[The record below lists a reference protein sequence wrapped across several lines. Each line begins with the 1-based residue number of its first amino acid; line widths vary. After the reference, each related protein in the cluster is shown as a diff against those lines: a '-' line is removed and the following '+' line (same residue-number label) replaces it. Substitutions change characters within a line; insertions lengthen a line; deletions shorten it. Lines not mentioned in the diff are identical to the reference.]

1 MKNST
6 AILMIMTVLAAASAC
21 RAEHPLDEAAQAL
34 ASGDAARAV
43 EVYRQ
48 AVTDDPTSEG
58 LNNFGA
64 ALERSGQ
71 FAEAAEAYAEAMLL
85 PDAGDETEANL
96 KRARLRALAQ
106 FSLPYAACLFGGLL
120 AVFLLVWLVKRLVR
134 AWRAWQFR
142 MQFRG
147 VRAAGLTHRVQCRDS
162 QYQPDGRAYPD
173 SESISLKADL
183 VLPERL
189 DIYPLHLELEV
200 ARPDGAVWR
209 TLREEIEAPQAE
221 RVTFWFQLDQI
232 GELLGH
238 SGTWNA
244 RLILRNT
251 DRRLAATA
259 FTVVSH
265 ADLVADLKATGVAL
279 LAVRG
284 DRTEP
289 AKAVF
294 PDEVEAV
301 VPTAVIRPKTFHA
314 SKFAGMQ
321 LRLDLVNV
329 DKQDDVE
336 SQEFPLEMADGRME
350 FCSVSRPIA
359 QDDIARK
366 LGRWEFRLSAE
377 GRQLARMPFVIV
389 SVQQALESL
398 KIESFDLAG
407 TTRDGKVSAVGSVA
421 YVMNLRSLCP
431 MVKLTSK
438 LPSPRAGFQMTMG
451 VCVDGEPVGGVEGTL
466 VMDRNVEEMVPGEF
480 TPPPIPEGRDSMKVS
495 FVLLV
500 EGRNLGVREV
510 MLRSRPPRCA
520 DAQGRISETP
530 GRGEIDYDSEAARIL
545 DEARVR

>member
-6 AILMIMTVLAAASAC
+6 AILMLLAVLAAASAC
-21 RAEHPLDEAAQAL
+21 RAEHPLDEAAQTL

-43 EVYRQ
+43 EMYRQ
-48 AVTDDPTSEG
+48 AVTDDPTAEG
-58 LNNFGA
+58 YNNLGS
-64 ALERSGQ
+64 ALERSGR
-71 FAEAAEAYAEAMLL
+71 FDDAAEAYAEAMLL
-85 PDAGDETEANL
+85 PDAGDEIEANL
-96 KRARLRALAQ
+96 KRARLRALVQ
-106 FSLPYAACLFGGLL
+106 FSLPYAAYLFGGLL
-120 AVFLLVWLVKRLVR
+120 AVFLLVWLIKQLVR
-134 AWRAWQFR
+134 AWRGWRFR

-147 VRAAGLTHRVQCRDS
+147 VRAVSLTHRVQCRDG

-173 SESISLKADL
+173 SESMSIKADL
-183 VLPERL
+183 ELPERS
-189 DIYPLHLELEV
+189 DVYPLHLELEV

-209 TLREEIEAPQAE
+209 TLREKIEAPQAE

-238 SGTWNA
+238 SGTWNS

-251 DRRLAATA
+251 GKRLAATA

-279 LAVRG
+279 LAVKG

-301 VPTAVIRPKTFHA
+301 VPTAIIRPKTFHP

-321 LRLDLVNV
+321 LRLDLVNA
-329 DKQDDVE
+329 DKRDEVE

-359 QDDIARK
+359 GDDIARK

-377 GRQLARMPFVIV
+377 GRPLARMPFIIV

-398 KIESFDLAG
+398 KIESFGLAG
-407 TTRDGKVSAVGSVA
+407 ITRDGKVNPVGSVA
-421 YVMNLRSLCP
+421 YVRNLRSLCP
-431 MVKLTSK
+431 MV
-438 LPSPRAGFQMTMG
+438 
-451 VCVDGEPVGGVEGTL
+451 
-466 VMDRNVEEMVPGEF
+466 
-480 TPPPIPEGRDSMKVS
+480 
-495 FVLLV
+495 
-500 EGRNLGVREV
+500 
-510 MLRSRPPRCA
+510 
-520 DAQGRISETP
+520 
-530 GRGEIDYDSEAARIL
+530 
-545 DEARVR
+545 